1 MNDIRRGIENKNKK
15 GKKKDVMGF
24 RTILYLEIYKI
35 VLTSDRI
42 NIKKLFKKEIKRIA
56 SISISVPWAYKAT
69 VLTVR
74 PRPLLLKC
82 FQNIISNIIYN

>member
-42 NIKKLFKKEIKRIA
+42 NIKKVI
-56 SISISVPWAYKAT
+56 
-69 VLTVR
+69 
-74 PRPLLLKC
+74 
-82 FQNIISNIIYN
+82 